1 MMFSTRSEYG
11 VRVMIQLARRR
22 GSGPVPLTGIA
33 EAEALPLAYLEQLVS
48 RLRKADLVSST
59 RGAHG
64 GYELS
69 RDPAE
74 ITMAEVVQAL
84 EGSLIPM
91 QCFDE
96 LGGSRVLCNHV
107 DDGFENCATKVLW
120 TRVQGGIARALEQ
133 TTLAELAQFAEHGA
147 APDARRRVH
156 CRHDAA
162 PAPRPAP
169 TRNRTGKRWNGR
181 PRDSEPARERRGQGD
196 PEGGRP
202 HGVPRARCT
211 R

>member
-11 VRVMIQLARRR
+11 VRVMIQLARQR

-33 EAEALPLAYLEQLVS
+33 QAEELPLAYLEQLVS

-69 RDPAE
+69 RDPE
-74 ITMAEVVQAL
+74 QITMAEVVQAL

-96 LGGSRVLCNHV
+96 LGGSRVLCNHIV
-107 DDGFENCATKVLW
+107 DGYESCATKLLW
-120 TRVQGGIARALEQ
+120 TRVQGGITRALEQ
-133 TTLAELAQFAEHGA
+133 TTLAELARFAEQGPAA
-147 APDARRRVH
+147 APRRSTPVRRRS
-156 CRHDAA
+156 RAA
-162 PAPRPAP
+162 PRKLQA
-169 TRNRTGKRWNGR
+169 TGK
-181 PRDSEPARERRGQGD
+181 
-196 PEGGRP
+196 
-202 HGVPRARCT
+202 
-211 R
+211 

>member
-48 RLRKADLVSST
+48 RLRKADLVTST

-69 RDPAE
+69 RDPE
-74 ITMAEVVQAL
+74 RITMAEVVQAL

-96 LGGSRVLCNHV
+96 LGGTRVQCNHL

-120 TRVQGGIARALEQ
+120 TRVQGGITRALEQ
-133 TTLAELAQFAEHGA
+133 TTLAELARFAEHGPA
-147 APDARRRVH
+147 AAHGRATPPRRRSGTA
-156 CRHDAA
+156 R
-162 PAPRPAP
+162 
-169 TRNRTGKRWNGR
+169 TRQLQPTGKR
-181 PRDSEPARERRGQGD
+181 
-196 PEGGRP
+196 
-202 HGVPRARCT
+202 
-211 R
+211 